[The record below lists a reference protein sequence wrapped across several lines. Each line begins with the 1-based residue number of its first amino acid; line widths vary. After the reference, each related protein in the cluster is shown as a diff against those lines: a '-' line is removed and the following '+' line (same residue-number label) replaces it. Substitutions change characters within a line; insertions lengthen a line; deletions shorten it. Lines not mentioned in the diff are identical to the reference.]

1 MKALN
6 GKISL
11 MLRSGT
17 LVAALLL
24 GQQAMALGVTADTDI
39 ANSATVNYQ
48 VSSVDQA
55 PIVTDPADATFK
67 VDRRVDFTLAPLV
80 PALEGV
86 APSEPN
92 AWVDFLLTNTSNSTL
107 DFNLALD
114 DLAVGVSVGGD
125 TVDVIFADTEY
136 AVSTEIYTGS
146 EADPVQT
153 TGPQFVDE
161 LQADQAVRI
170 RVWGDAAA
178 LANGIVA
185 GVELTATAA
194 EPASVTGLLG
204 SDGSLGTDLVEAPNG
219 EDTLENVFAETD
231 PDNRTPDEDG
241 VRIAIDG
248 WIVEA
253 ADLTVA
259 KSITNILDT
268 FGTDFAIPGAIVT
281 YTITVTNAST
291 SADATN
297 VVITDTLD
305 AGLVFL
311 DMTLDGSACTEA
323 APPTDSDGCERAGQ
337 LLTFDKATVA
347 QGGGTMVVVIRATI
361 DPS

>member
-1 MKALN
+1 MKVLN
-6 GKISL
+6 RKINL
-11 MLRSGT
+11 MFRLGT
-17 LVAALLL
+17 LAAALLL

-39 ANSATVNYQ
+39 ANSATINYQ
-48 VSSVDQA
+48 VSGVDQA
-55 PIVTDPADATFK
+55 PIVTDPDDATFK

-86 APSEPN
+86 APGEPN

-107 DFNLALD
+107 DFRLALD
-114 DLAVGVSVGGD
+114 DLAIGLSVGGD

-153 TGPQFVDE
+153 SGPQYVDE
-161 LQADQAVRI
+161 LPADEAVRI

-178 LANGIVA
+178 GLANGIVA

-194 EPASVTGLLG
+194 EPADVNGLLG
-204 SDGSLGTDLVEAPNG
+204 SDGSLGADLLEAANG
-219 EDTLENVFAETD
+219 QDTLENVFAETD
-231 PDNRTPDEDG
+231 PDTRTPDEDG
-241 VRIAIDG
+241 VQIAIDG

-253 ADLTVA
+253 AELTVA
-259 KSITNILDT
+259 KVITDVDDG
-268 FGTDFAIPGAIVT
+268 FGTEHAIPGAIVT

-291 SADATN
+291 SAEATN

-305 AGLVFL
+305 VGLVFL
-311 DMTLDGSACTEA
+311 DMTLDGVGCTELD
-323 APPTDSDGCERAGQ
+323 TDSDGCERTGQ

-347 QGGGTMVVVIRATI
+347 QGGGTMIAVIRATI
-361 DPS
+361 DPT

>member
-1 MKALN
+1 MKLLD
-6 GKISL
+6 GKTGL
-11 MLRSGT
+11 VVRFGT
-17 LVAALLL
+17 LVVALLL
-24 GQQAMALGVTADTDI
+24 GQQAMALGVAADTDI
-39 ANSATVNYQ
+39 VNVATIDYDVGGIGQ
-48 VSSVDQA
+48 D
-55 PIVTDPADATFK
+55 PISTDPDDATFK

-86 APSEPN
+86 APGEPN

-107 DFNLALD
+107 DFRLALD
-114 DLAVGVSVGGD
+114 DLAIGLTVGGD
-125 TVDVIFADTEY
+125 TVDVLFADTEF
-136 AVSTEIYTGS
+136 AVSTELYTGS

-153 TGPQFVDE
+153 SGPQFVDE
-161 LQADQAVRI
+161 LPADEAVRI

-178 LANGIVA
+178 GLANAIVA

-194 EPASVTGLLG
+194 EPADVNGTLG
-204 SDGSLGTDLVEAPNG
+204 SDGSLGADLLEAANG

-231 PDNRTPDEDG
+231 PDTRTPDEDG
-241 VRIAIDG
+241 VQIAIDG

-253 ADLTVA
+253 AELTVTKA
-259 KSITNILDT
+259 ITNILDT

-281 YTITVTNAST
+281 YTITVTNASP
-291 SADATN
+291 SADASN

-311 DMTLDGSACTEA
+311 DMTLDGAPCTELD
-323 APPTDSDGCERAGQ
+323 TDSDGCERTGQ
-337 LLTFDKATVA
+337 ALTFDKATVT
-347 QGGGTMVVVIRATI
+347 QGGGTMIAVIRATI